1 MTKKAN
7 NQQPEVRA
15 LPTSTEVQQ
24 AIQWLHDKE
33 PEPVPRTIIMKVR
46 NPSRQSKVPRL
57 LRTHIY
63 VTNLKH
69 KILEHYRE
77 NLETQRDDGAI
88 ALVLRVQNLGS
99 GRSKKMASIISS
111 EYLQPTLTDEDYRF
125 HARIRDGVCR
135 EVATTLLN
143 WVQDSTG
150 TLLSATTLQKE
161 DETTSEQQEKK
172 PSAAKNQQK
181 RSTRKQLSRNKRKQP
196 ITLDEAYAAWKQ
208 QRQRWEQAAAIP
220 IPFGKYGGTPLGEIG
235 RREALWLME
244 RLLPTDEIEE
254 MLTCLEHLLETPYP
268 ASDLLYEEHIY
279 QRDGGREFKH
289 RRAVRANRLVQRVLD
304 PPGELILL
312 GMLHRNELQ
321 TLRNE
326 LLLMKQA
333 GEQFES
339 LLPPLQEALQEAQQL
354 AEFSDFPDQ
363 TFKHFR
369 EVFETFLYE
378 KPADYPEIA
387 EGTCTEEQR
396 AELEEIYQT
405 RLQWF
410 RPNPKRKD
418 DVEKYIEEKR
428 ESGAR
433 DRLLKAAGDLVYP
446 ALQPIPFIG
455 AMRPESYHV
464 KKRTITQATSRDFA
478 LLFDQETQEFV
489 VAIWLR
495 GSKDPLTYDER
506 LERREKQQQQ
516 KHHGRLVYANFPETP
531 FGPSDRTPYMLL
543 PLEWGEHSQRK
554 RFQEKRQPM
563 LLKLIEQQRQRQRDF
578 HASISTEDHPIP
590 IEQCLPPEVP
600 FKTARLVMQWSEQNT
615 PVFFLHVSV
624 AFPTSRPKQVPQTVI
639 GFHEQETGYSFA
651 EVHLDGTLIRVGDL
665 TIPRHVD
672 PACGAKRS
680 DNYQY
685 EVVHAMLREAG
696 TAYIGIEDT
705 RYRKD
710 QVSLSRQDNR
720 AVFGR
725 PSGRIR
731 ETLETKGRE
740 CEKLPPRAVSNIAP
754 GRDCSICHVCHP
766 KHTSCHERRQM
777 VRCPNEEC
785 KTWQVWQDERAEQ
798 HCAVCH
804 QNWQIEPDDVVSE
817 WYFVCPTCQQSA
829 LPARYNTAA
838 VVAQET
844 LREMKRHWKN
854 GLDYEKRKEQQGK
867 TK

>member
-1 MTKKAN
+1 
-7 NQQPEVRA
+7 
-15 LPTSTEVQQ
+15 
-24 AIQWLHDKE
+24 
-33 PEPVPRTIIMKVR
+33 
-46 NPSRQSKVPRL
+46 
-57 LRTHIY
+57 
-63 VTNLKH
+63 
-69 KILEHYRE
+69 
-77 NLETQRDDGAI
+77 
-88 ALVLRVQNLGS
+88 
-99 GRSKKMASIISS
+99 
-111 EYLQPTLTDEDYRF
+111 
-125 HARIRDGVCR
+125 
-135 EVATTLLN
+135 
-143 WVQDSTG
+143 
-150 TLLSATTLQKE
+150 
-161 DETTSEQQEKK
+161 
-172 PSAAKNQQK
+172 
-181 RSTRKQLSRNKRKQP
+181 
-196 ITLDEAYAAWKQ
+196 
-208 QRQRWEQAAAIP
+208 
-220 IPFGKYGGTPLGEIG
+220 
-235 RREALWLME
+235 
-244 RLLPTDEIEE
+244 
-254 MLTCLEHLLETPYP
+254 
-268 ASDLLYEEHIY
+268 
-279 QRDGGREFKH
+279 
-289 RRAVRANRLVQRVLD
+289 
-304 PPGELILL
+304 
-312 GMLHRNELQ
+312 
-321 TLRNE
+321 
-326 LLLMKQA
+326 
-333 GEQFES
+333 
-339 LLPPLQEALQEAQQL
+339 
-354 AEFSDFPDQ
+354 
-363 TFKHFR
+363 
-369 EVFETFLYE
+369 
-378 KPADYPEIA
+378 
-387 EGTCTEEQR
+387 
-396 AELEEIYQT
+396 
-405 RLQWF
+405 
-410 RPNPKRKD
+410 
-418 DVEKYIEEKR
+418 
-428 ESGAR
+428 
-433 DRLLKAAGDLVYP
+433 
-446 ALQPIPFIG
+446 
-455 AMRPESYHV
+455 
-464 KKRTITQATSRDFA
+464 
-478 LLFDQETQEFV
+478 
-489 VAIWLR
+489 
-495 GSKDPLTYDER
+495 
-506 LERREKQQQQ
+506 
-516 KHHGRLVYANFPETP
+516 
-531 FGPSDRTPYMLL
+531 
-543 PLEWGEHSQRK
+543 
-554 RFQEKRQPM
+554 
-563 LLKLIEQQRQRQRDF
+563 
-578 HASISTEDHPIP
+578 
-590 IEQCLPPEVP
+590 
-600 FKTARLVMQWSEQNT
+600 MQWSEQNT